1 MRLFYFLKK
10 FKKLKKICSL
20 FRYIVWKT
28 LREVE
33 KINAKDNLI
42 RLVNEYQNLIF
53 SICLKLTKDYFVA
66 EDLTQDTFLTAYQHL
81 EEFDGKAEKAW
92 LCRIASNKCID
103 YQKAAARRMI
113 ATAEE
118 EIPELASSMDNEPLQ
133 TVLNKEVMK
142 ELENCLELLS
152 SPYRE
157 VAKQYFIDGKTA
169 KEISEYTGIG
179 IKTIQT
185 RIYRAKEQLK
195 KSFGKGN

>member
-1 MRLFYFLKK
+1 M
-10 FKKLKKICSL
+10 
-20 FRYIVWKT
+20 
-28 LREVE
+28 E

-53 SICLKLTKDYFVA
+53 SICLKLTRDYFVA

-113 ATAEE
+113 ATPEE
-118 EIPELASSMDNEPLQ
+118 DMKELAPSIDNEPLQ
-133 TVLNKEVMK
+133 NVLNKEVMD

-152 SPYRE
+152 LPYRE